1 MRASIQILRY
11 NCKIWIIT
19 KRLPMSSSDTIFPQ
33 SIAAFFP
40 DIAAAPDLATC
51 TANSSPY
58 TLSDVFQQC
67 ISYLCHHPR
76 DTDFY
81 SAFTSRLL
89 TLKKDHVFKALKLL
103 SVQLQ
108 LELYKD
114 ICAEPAN
121 YDARDYLN
129 PFRIIFWRKTGMVDC
144 RLTSGTL
151 KKINAHYK
159 EISAPV
165 VSKQAAS
172 RFGVFASIFD
182 AAIYNDEEQQHKNPK
197 EAAVQASLEDRAQ
210 YEDVINRLL

>member
-1 MRASIQILRY
+1 
-11 NCKIWIIT
+11 
-19 KRLPMSSSDTIFPQ
+19 
-33 SIAAFFP
+33 
-40 DIAAAPDLATC
+40 
-51 TANSSPY
+51 
-58 TLSDVFQQC
+58 
-67 ISYLCHHPR
+67 
-76 DTDFY
+76 
-81 SAFTSRLL
+81 
-89 TLKKDHVFKALKLL
+89 
-103 SVQLQ
+103 
-108 LELYKD
+108 
-114 ICAEPAN
+114 
-121 YDARDYLN
+121 
-129 PFRIIFWRKTGMVDC
+129 MVDC